1 MENCSNDQLP
11 VKRLVRRLLGFALLL
26 GFFALGQQESAFAQA
41 GTTGGTIG
49 KQEKSISGGDDAPA
63 PRRAEPAGKPP
74 RSASHSVATAP
85 TGGPCSR
92 IIGTWLWYN
101 GVSVTVNSNNTTTQS
116 DGNTASV
123 VCAEGV
129 YSFTWFG
136 VAKSQMTLSPDG
148 KRLSGTSLI
157 GATSAVRR

>member
-1 MENCSNDQLP
+1 M
-11 VKRLVRRLLGFALLL
+11 RRRAFIGIALLAL
-26 GFFALGQQESAFAQA
+26 SHLAFANASSAFAQA
-41 GTTGGTIG
+41 GSTGGTIG

-63 PRRAEPAGKPP
+63 PRRAGPAGKPF